1 MKAHA
6 AAAAPPSPLA
16 LPLEGSPV
24 EEAALRGGLH
34 LQEQTAERR
43 RELGQFF
50 TPVPVARF
58 MARLAHPGRRVR
70 RVLDPGAGSGVLA
83 CALLEELPDGAG
95 PVHVDAFEVDHGL
108 ARVCHAALSRAQAWL
123 LGRGIEMT
131 FTVHETDFVRANAEC
146 LSTSLFES
154 SRPDPYDVAILNPP
168 YFKLAKADPRAR
180 AAAEIVH
187 GQPNIY
193 ALFLAITASLLAEK
207 GVMVSITPRSFTTGD
222 YFRSFREHLFSQ
234 VTPETVHLF
243 DSRQDAFSK
252 DEVLQENVIVRTRK
266 ARPASGATVQVST
279 SAGVSDLGRPKTR
292 TVPLASVVDFGSRD
306 FVLHIP
312 AAEADDAALSFV
324 RAWPQTL
331 GSLGLSVS
339 TGPVVAFRSRDSLLY
354 EADSAEEA
362 VPLLWLQHVQPM
374 AVRWPIP
381 GVHKPQYFRVEPS
394 TQKLLV
400 PSEDY
405 VVIRRFSAK
414 EEARRLVAAPLF
426 GRELSESGLALEN
439 HLNYIYRLRGSLTRA
454 EATGLSAVLGSALLD
469 RYFRVSN
476 GNTQVNATELRALP
490 LPGLREITAI
500 GEELLGA
507 PDTAARAEDVV
518 ARILHVPTLLQAE
531 IGLHG

>member
-1 MKAHA
+1 MKANA
-6 AAAAPPSPLA
+6 ATAARPTPLA
-16 LPLEGSPV
+16 LPLEGSPA
-24 EEAALRGGLH
+24 EEAALLGGLH
-34 LQEQTAERR
+34 LEEQTAERR
-43 RELGQFF
+43 RELGQYF

-58 MARLAHPGRRVR
+58 MARLARPGRRVR
-70 RVLDPGAGSGVLA
+70 RILDPGAGSGVLA

-108 ARVCHAALSRAQAWL
+108 ARVCADSLSRAQAWL

-131 FTVHETDFVRANAEC
+131 FKVHQTDFVRANAAC

-154 SRPDPYDVAILNPP
+154 ATPDPYDVAILNPP

-252 DEVLQENVIVRTRK
+252 DEVLQENVIVRARK
-266 ARPASGATVQVST
+266 AKPAPDASVQVST
-279 SAGVSDLGRPKTR
+279 SAGVSDLGRPRTR
-292 TVPLASVVDFGSRD
+292 TVPLESVVDLRSRD

-312 AAEADDAALSFV
+312 TAETDDDVLSFV

-339 TGPVVAFRSRDSLLY
+339 TGPVVAFRARESLLY
-354 EADSAEEA
+354 EADAAEEA
-362 VPLLWLQHVQPM
+362 VPLLWLQHVQSM

-381 GVHKPQYFRVEPS
+381 GVHKPQFFRVEAS
-394 TQKLLV
+394 TQKLLL
-400 PSEDY
+400 PSDNY
-405 VVIRRFSAK
+405 VVMRRFSAK
-414 EEARRLVAAPLF
+414 EEARRLVAAPLY
-426 GRELSESGLALEN
+426 GRELSESTLALEN
-439 HLNYIYRLRGSLTRA
+439 HLNYIYRLRGSLTRE
-454 EATGLSAVLGSALLD
+454 EATGLSAVIGSALLD

-490 LPGLREITAI
+490 LPALREITAI
-500 GEELLGA
+500 GEELLDG
-507 PDTAARAEDVV
+507 PDAAARAEEVMT
-518 ARILHVPTLLQAE
+518 RILHVPAVLRAE
-531 IGLHG
+531 IGRHG